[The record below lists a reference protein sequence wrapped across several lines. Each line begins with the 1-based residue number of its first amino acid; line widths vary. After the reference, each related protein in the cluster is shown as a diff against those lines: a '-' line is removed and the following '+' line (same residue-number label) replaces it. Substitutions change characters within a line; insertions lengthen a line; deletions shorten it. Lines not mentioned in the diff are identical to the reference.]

1 MGKFNEISENG
12 DTKVATNDNH
22 NTNRFKSDR
31 YDNRNKNYG
40 GNNYGG
46 RGGGSGNRWQN
57 RDWRNKQE
65 DNKSKSEPVKND
77 KEATKS
83 DENKEDAVPVTSEA
97 EIVEENDRSDEI
109 PPPEKKKFT
118 GRCRLF
124 VGNLPYD
131 ITEEI
136 FRRLFEPYGEINEV
150 FVNPQRAFGFV
161 RLETR
166 HAAEAAKAGL
176 DGMVKKGR
184 TLRVRFATHGAA
196 IKVKEL
202 DPYVTNELL
211 EEAFCAFGALERSVV
226 IVDDR
231 GKPTGEGIVEF
242 ARKPAAAQALQK
254 INEGVF
260 LLGAT
265 PQPIVAEPLEQ
276 KDDEDGLPE
285 KFINKNQAYNKERE
299 HQPRMAVP
307 GSFEFDFGNRW
318 KQQYLHE
325 EKQRANL
332 ERQIE
337 EQRAKIEME
346 MGQAQIEHQAV
357 LLRQDYLRKQEELK
371 RLEEQHQMDVQRKM
385 EQRRRIEMEREEEE
399 RRLDEQI
406 RREQERF
413 TGRSEEMWGRR
424 MPHDNSHP
432 PGNWYGG
439 QNDSRGMQQMHD
451 NSYQDGRP
459 AQNAEQHP
467 NGPPGPPGHMRQSRF
482 DQPPPNMGPRFGGYN
497 ASENRNPPPQPE
509 VEGTTQTFAESPE
522 KVPENPT
529 EEAPVEAKRARR
541 F

>member
-1 MGKFNEISENG
+1 MTMMGKNNE
-12 DTKVATNDNH
+12 VATNGDKETSANSDMDH
-22 NTNRFKSDR
+22 HAKFKSDR
-31 YDNRNKNYG
+31 YENRNKNYGG

-46 RGGGSGNRWQN
+46 RGGGGSRWQS
-57 RDWRNKQE
+57 RDWRNRQDDKAKTEKEKDPIKTDVKEGDGEADQAG
-65 DNKSKSEPVKND
+65 EP
-77 KEATKS
+77 
-83 DENKEDAVPVTSEA
+83 
-97 EIVEENDRSDEI
+97 EIEESDEI

-124 VGNLPYD
+124 IGNLPYD
-131 ITEEI
+131 ISEEA
-136 FRRLFEPYGEINEV
+136 FRKLFEPYGETNEV

-196 IKVKEL
+196 IKIKEL

-211 EEAFCAFGALERSVV
+211 EEAFSAFGALERCIV

-299 HQPRMAVP
+299 QVPRMAAP
-307 GSFEFDFGNRW
+307 GSFEYEFGNRW
-318 KQQYLHE
+318 KQLYLLE

-337 EQRAKIEME
+337 EQRAKLEME
-346 MGQAQIEHQAV
+346 MGQAQIEHQAM

-371 RLEEQHQMDVQRKM
+371 RLEEQHQIEVTRKM
-385 EQRRRIEMEREEEE
+385 EQRRRIELEREEEE
-399 RRLDEQI
+399 RRHEEQT
-406 RREQERF
+406 RREAERF
-413 TGRSEEMWGRR
+413 QRRTDDMWGRN
-424 MPHDNSHP
+424 HHNDNSQGG
-432 PGNWYGG
+432 GNWYAGH
-439 QNDSRGMQQMHD
+439 NESRGSQQSHD
-451 NSYQDGRP
+451 NSYHQESRP
-459 AQNAEQHP
+459 GQNQEQ
-467 NGPPGPPGHMRQSRF
+467 PPSGHMRQSRF
-482 DQPPPNMGPRFGGYN
+482 DQPPPSMGPRYGGYN
-497 ASENRNPPPQPE
+497 TPENRNQPPPPE
-509 VEGTTQTFAESPE
+509 IESSAQTFAEAPE
-522 KVPENPT
+522 KAIENPNG